1 MISKKLLTPTNFI
14 ITGLILIGLFQFGVF
29 DITLSTVNLIDPQT
43 NNTFVCNNT
52 YECYTKV
59 SGQITGTER
68 GPALACV
75 SSKCV
80 IQTCSEG
87 EEVTKTCQDGT
98 KITLSQCVDGQLEYP
113 KEDCPVPECTSSQSC
128 ISAADTDCD
137 EKLNPVFGTC
147 TNFKCQYTPT
157 PRCSQTEIIWN
168 QYKWLIIFGG
178 IVLLGIGGFLF
189 RGKIIGAFN

>member
-1 MISKKLLTPTNFI
+1 MVNKKIFTPTNLI

-52 YECYTKV
+52 YSCYQQV
-59 SGQITGTER
+59 SGQIAGTGR

-75 SSKCV
+75 SNKCV
-80 IQTCSEG
+80 IQTCNEG
-87 EEVTKTCQDGT
+87 EEVTKSCPDGS

-113 KEDCPVPECTSSQSC
+113 KVDCPVPECISSKEC
-128 ISAADTDCD
+128 ISTADSDCNGELD
-137 EKLNPVFGTC
+137 PVFGNC
-147 TNFKCQYTPT
+147 VSSKCQYTPS
-157 PRCSQTEIIWN
+157 PRCSNGEIFWN
-168 QYKWLIIFGG
+168 QYKLYIIFGG